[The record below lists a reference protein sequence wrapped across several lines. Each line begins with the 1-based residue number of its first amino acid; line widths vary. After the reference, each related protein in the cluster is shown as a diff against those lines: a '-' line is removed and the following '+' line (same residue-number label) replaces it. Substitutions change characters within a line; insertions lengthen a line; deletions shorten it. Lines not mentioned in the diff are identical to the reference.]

1 MRWRKG
7 VQPNPFEV
15 IPSSKVERTRA
26 VNQSQAWSVLHGR
39 ACLRAQASSGS
50 LGQESDVQRYLVFED
65 EGHDVL
71 KMKNRVVCYGKTREF
86 FASRLKNA

>member
-1 MRWRKG
+1 
-7 VQPNPFEV
+7 
-15 IPSSKVERTRA
+15 
-26 VNQSQAWSVLHGR
+26 
-39 ACLRAQASSGS
+39 